1 MTQFTFNVEN
11 PSQQFIQI
19 SAQFNTPNAE
29 TFVQLPS
36 WRPGRY
42 ELADFAK
49 FVRKFTVIDLDGKKL
64 DFIKVTKDRW
74 KVDSASADEIIV
86 NYSFYADTINAGS
99 SFLDE
104 TQLYVNPVN
113 CCVFTDET
121 YEEKINVKL
130 NIPPHWD
137 VATSM
142 LSNDSG
148 WECDN
153 MDELLDSPF
162 IASSQLQCNTYISN
176 DTKFFV
182 WFNGEVKPDWG
193 RLIPDFKSFT
203 DAQIKKF
210 TEFPVKEYHFLNQ
223 ILPYKAYHGVE
234 HCKSTVISLGPSYEV
249 FGSLYK
255 ELLGVSSHELY
266 HTWNVKAI
274 RPIEMFPYDFIK
286 ENYSRLGYIYEGVT
300 TYQGDLFLMKSG
312 VFNEQEYFNELQ
324 AQFQKHFDNHGRFN
338 YSVSESSF
346 DTWLDGYVP
355 GVPNR
360 KVSIYTEGC
369 LLAFVTD
376 VNIRRA
382 TLNKS
387 GIDELM
393 KRLYFNYA
401 LQGEGVS
408 EEDYKTVIED
418 ITGES
423 QTDFFD
429 NFINGCMPYESI
441 ITKSLEYLGLE
452 LDHEPS
458 TSYAE
463 GRLGFK
469 VIKYTDGF
477 VVNTMYP
484 GSPAETG
491 GLFKGDKIIA
501 VNGFACNGELDK
513 WLSYFDDTT
522 KTVTVLR
529 NGVYKEISFPEVMR
543 NFYMKYTISK
553 LKDPDKNQ
561 FTAFEAWKSNR

>member
-1 MTQFTFNVEN
+1 
-11 PSQQFIQI
+11 
-19 SAQFNTPNAE
+19 
-29 TFVQLPS
+29 
-36 WRPGRY
+36 
-42 ELADFAK
+42 
-49 FVRKFTVIDLDGKKL
+49 
-64 DFIKVTKDRW
+64 
-74 KVDSASADEIIV
+74 
-86 NYSFYADTINAGS
+86 
-99 SFLDE
+99 
-104 TQLYVNPVN
+104 
-113 CCVFTDET
+113 
-121 YEEKINVKL
+121 
-130 NIPPHWD
+130 
-137 VATSM
+137 
-142 LSNDSG
+142 
-148 WECDN
+148 
-153 MDELLDSPF
+153 
-162 IASSQLQCNTYISN
+162 
-176 DTKFFV
+176 
-182 WFNGEVKPDWG
+182 
-193 RLIPDFKSFT
+193 
-203 DAQIKKF
+203 
-210 TEFPVKEYHFLNQ
+210 
-223 ILPYKAYHGVE
+223 
-234 HCKSTVISLGPSYEV
+234 
-249 FGSLYK
+249 
-255 ELLGVSSHELY
+255 
-266 HTWNVKAI
+266 
-274 RPIEMFPYDFIK
+274 
-286 ENYSRLGYIYEGVT
+286 
-300 TYQGDLFLMKSG
+300 
-312 VFNEQEYFNELQ
+312 
-324 AQFQKHFDNHGRFN
+324 
-338 YSVSESSF
+338 
-346 DTWLDGYVP
+346 
-355 GVPNR
+355 VPNR

-452 LDHEPS
+452 LDHQPS